1 MARKLRTS
9 PPPTKTADKDK
20 SSSLVVAWIDPDINP
35 FTKRNFDSPAA
46 LSQDGR
52 TVVVS
57 GRLNRCE
64 RREKTAEVQ
73 VTVVQDSTL
82 ASAGGSAE
90 LICNEG
96 ESPSFE
102 IEATADE
109 GKPAFEE
116 GPAMAC
122 GVAVS
127 RKGTKVIDYLYWCAF
142 ITLVGE

>member
-1 MARKLRTS
+1 M
-9 PPPTKTADKDK
+9 
-20 SSSLVVAWIDPDINP
+20 
-35 FTKRNFDSPAA
+35 
-46 LSQDGR
+46 
-52 TVVVS
+52 
-57 GRLNRCE
+57 
-64 RREKTAEVQ
+64 
-73 VTVVQDSTL
+73 VQDSTL

-102 IEATADE
+102 IEATANE